1 MSFCSNQTADRCP
14 GNISG
19 NPMNGLCERV
29 CVNVPKVFD
38 ACMTQSTLE
47 NVTLTLSNI
56 TPPNPTLPLTFVSGA
71 STSSTG
77 TITSL
82 TVTPISDRPGLSRVQ
97 ATVQIPVIISYTD
110 ADGVAGTGTG
120 FITVSQ
126 DIIMCVPTGSV
137 ITPGIVATVNA
148 TIPQGTFT
156 SGTECTVTACVTL
169 ILKVQ
174 ADVDLLVPSYGYC
187 RIPQC
192 TEYTQDVCQ
201 GVFDLPL
208 FPS

>member
-1 MSFCSNQTADRCP
+1 VQT
-14 GNISG
+14 
-19 NPMNGLCERV
+19 
-29 CVNVPKVFD
+29 
-38 ACMTQSTLE
+38 
-47 NVTLTLSNI
+47 
-56 TPPNPTLPLTFVSGA
+56 
-71 STSSTG
+71 
-77 TITSL
+77 
-82 TVTPISDRPGLSRVQ
+82 
-97 ATVQIPVIISYTD
+97 TVQIPVVVSYTD

-120 FITVSQ
+120 VLNVSQ

-156 SGTECTVTACVTL
+156 SGTTCTVTACITL